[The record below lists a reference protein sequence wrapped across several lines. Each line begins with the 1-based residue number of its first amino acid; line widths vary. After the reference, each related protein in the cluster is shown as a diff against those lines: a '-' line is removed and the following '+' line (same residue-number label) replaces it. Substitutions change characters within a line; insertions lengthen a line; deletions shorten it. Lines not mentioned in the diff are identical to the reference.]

1 MLNNLK
7 SEYTRKGI
15 EPYKGI
21 MNALDCSEKTA
32 KKKLNGQKEITLLE
46 ALTIMRTDFNND
58 GLSIEYLFREEGEEK
73 CLTKRENKNYS
84 QKAGLHK
91 QKLVSY

>member
-15 EPYKGI
+15 EPDKGI

-46 ALTIMRTDFNND
+46 ALAIMQTDFKD
-58 GLSIEYLFREEGEEK
+58 DTFSIEYLFRE
-73 CLTKRENKNYS
+73 
-84 QKAGLHK
+84 
-91 QKLVSY
+91 